1 MKLLKIIESSILC
14 LRFPFLY
21 PRNRFSGLHYT
32 NWKMFNFV
40 GNWKPQSYD
49 IIWFQPTTEKKGW
62 TMTTHRINDFREYSI
77 LVMNNKVSIQN
88 NRKIV
93 WEKPFSYFGEGEI
106 KGITKN
112 DDNKL
117 CLVVSEDFKRN
128 ENNQWLVT
136 IIHSKWLYKLCNLV
150 DWIHEHPVQ
159 WLHFIP
165 TFTELDAMETGWK
178 NAFGI
183 QMCKEIK
190 VALKKNNCLRKYR
203 ITQIKEKYGSLRWYD
218 AGAPKEVYEIIS
230 KYEQISAKTCIICG
244 KPAEYISKGW
254 ISPYCGNCIGN
265 RNYTKIG
272 ENNYDE
278 MVRE

>member
-1 MKLLKIIESSILC
+1 MKFLKIIESSILC

-21 PRNRFSGLHYT
+21 PRNRFSDLHYT

-40 GNWKPQSYD
+40 GNWRPQTYD
-49 IIWFQPTTEKKGW
+49 IIWFHPTTEKKGW
-62 TMTTHRINDFREYSI
+62 LTQRINNDFREYTILIKDNKISI
-77 LVMNNKVSIQN
+77 RNKE
-88 NRKIV
+88 KII

-106 KGITKN
+106 KGIIKN
-112 DDNKL
+112 SDNKL
-117 CLVVSEDFKRN
+117 CLIVSESFKRN
-128 ENNQWLVT
+128 KNNQWLIT

-150 DWIHEHPVQ
+150 DWIHKYPVQ

-165 TFTELDAMETGWK
+165 TFTELDAMETGWR

-190 VALKKNNCLRKYR
+190 TALKKNNYLKKYR

-218 AGAPKEVYEIIS
+218 AGAPEEVYKIIS
-230 KYEQISAKTCIICG
+230 KYEKISTKTCIICG
-244 KPAEYISKGW
+244 KPAKYISKDW
-254 ISPYCGNCIGN
+254 ISPYCENCIGD

-278 MVRE
+278 MV

>member
-1 MKLLKIIESSILC
+1 MKFLKIIESSILC

-21 PRNRFSGLHYT
+21 PRNRFSDLHYT

-40 GNWKPQSYD
+40 GNWKSQTYD
-49 IIWFQPTTEKKGW
+49 IIWFHPTTEKKGGPMV
-62 TMTTHRINDFREYSI
+62 TQRINDFREYTI
-77 LVMNNKVSIQN
+77 LVKDNKVSIRN
-88 NRKIV
+88 KKKII

-106 KGITKN
+106 KGITRN
-112 DDNKL
+112 SDNKL
-117 CLVVSEDFKRN
+117 CLSVSEDFKRN
-128 ENNQWLVT
+128 ESNQWLIT
-136 IIHSKWLYKLCNLV
+136 IIHSKWLYKICNIV

-165 TFTELDAMETGWK
+165 TFTELDAMETGWR

-190 VALKKNNCLRKYR
+190 TALKKNNCLRKYR

-218 AGAPKEVYEIIS
+218 TGAPEEVHKIIS

-244 KPAEYISKGW
+244 KSAKYISKGW
-254 ISPYCGNCIGN
+254 ISPYCENCIGN

-272 ENNYDE
+272 EENYDE
-278 MVRE
+278 MV